1 MGKRKLSEEG
11 IQLLRGDVSSLQG
24 DQLNEVLIGG
34 GMKAYAEKIF
44 ALLKND
50 YNPEKNHL

>member
-34 GMKAYAEKIF
+34 SRKVYAEQIF
-44 ALLKND
+44 APLKNA
-50 YNPEKNHL
+50 